1 MGSSK
6 SKSSNTSN
14 TTNVSGQNAISGD
27 NLGVAISG
35 VNNSTINTTM
45 TDHGAVNAAMEL
57 GEQAFEFGGEMLNS
71 NERISLEAMDT
82 THDIAETAIDE
93 VADFAGDSLA
103 TYASTNSEN
112 LDMLAGLA
120 GSQAAQNSKNLQAM
134 MDLDLAKFKQDGGQ
148 VETSKMMVVLAIVL
162 VLVLGYVMVKK
173 R

>member
-45 TDHGAVNAAMEL
+45 TDHGAVNAAMGL

-134 MDLDLAKFKQDGGQ
+134 MDLAKFKQDGGQ

>member
-27 NLGVAISG
+27 NLGVAIS
-35 VNNSTINTTM
+35 VNTTM
-45 TDHGAVNAAMEL
+45 TDHGAVTAAMEL
-57 GEQAFEFGGEMLNS
+57 GGEMLNS

-93 VADFAGDSLA
+93 VVDFAGNSLA

-120 GSQAAQNSKNLQAM
+120 GSQAAQNSKNLEAM
-134 MDLDLAKFKQDGGQ
+134 MDLAKFKQDGGQ

>member
-71 NERISLEAMDT
+71 NERISLEAMET

-120 GSQAAQNSKNLQAM
+120 GNQAAQNSKNLQAM
-134 MDLDLAKFKQDGGQ
+134 MDLAKFKQDGGQ

>member
-35 VNNSTINTTM
+35 VNNSTINTTI

-120 GSQAAQNSKNLQAM
+120 GNQAAQNSKNLQAM
-134 MDLDLAKFKQDGGQ
+134 MDLAKFKQDGGQ

>member
-35 VNNSTINTTM
+35 VNNSTINTTI

-134 MDLDLAKFKQDGGQ
+134 MDLAKFKQDGGQ

>member
-120 GSQAAQNSKNLQAM
+120 GNQAAQNSKNLQAM
-134 MDLDLAKFKQDGGQ
+134 MDLAKFKQDGGQ

-173 R
+173 Q

>member
-1 MGSSK
+1 
-6 SKSSNTSN
+6 SNTSN

-134 MDLDLAKFKQDGGQ
+134 MDLAKFKQDGGQ

>member
-103 TYASTNSEN
+103 TYAATNSEN

-134 MDLDLAKFKQDGGQ
+134 MDLAKFKQDGGQ

>member
-57 GEQAFEFGGEMLNS
+57 GERAFEFGGEMLNS

-120 GSQAAQNSKNLQAM
+120 GNQAAQNSKNLQAM
-134 MDLDLAKFKQDGGQ
+134 MDLAKFKQDGGQ

>member
-1 MGSSK
+1 
-6 SKSSNTSN
+6 
-14 TTNVSGQNAISGD
+14 
-27 NLGVAISG
+27 
-35 VNNSTINTTM
+35 
-45 TDHGAVNAAMEL
+45 
-57 GEQAFEFGGEMLNS
+57 
-71 NERISLEAMDT
+71 ISLEAMDT

-93 VADFAGDSLA
+93 VVDFAGNSLA

-120 GSQAAQNSKNLQAM
+120 GSQAAQNSKNLEAM
-134 MDLDLAKFKQDGGQ
+134 MDLAKFKQDGGQ

>member
-45 TDHGAVNAAMEL
+45 TDHGAVNAAMKL

-134 MDLDLAKFKQDGGQ
+134 MDLAKFKQDGGQ